1 MLFFQEVEESLLL
14 VHTAEYD
21 KDVRIIPRDKDQGQE
36 WIANGYG
43 MKKEKANAHMRLYR
57 GNGDEQEWCG

>member
-1 MLFFQEVEESLLL
+1 M

-57 GNGDEQEWCG
+57 GNGDEQAWCG